1 MTYQDMNQGKTHQ
14 RQAET
19 RAENIAKMK
28 FQIQYWYVFLFF
40 RDDYQLCLV
49 GKQPVVYSMAH
60 DAAFRSE
67 IIFLWGSKRLLGP
80 DAYVHV
86 THC

>member
-1 MTYQDMNQGKTHQ
+1 MTYQDMNQGKTNQ

-19 RAENIAKMK
+19 GAANIAKMK

-60 DAAFRSE
+60 TLHFVQRSFFGGE
-67 IIFLWGSKRLLGP
+67 AKGF
-80 DAYVHV
+80 
-86 THC
+86 

>member
-40 RDDYQLCLV
+40 S
-49 GKQPVVYSMAH
+49 G
-60 DAAFRSE
+60 
-67 IIFLWGSKRLLGP
+67 
-80 DAYVHV
+80 
-86 THC
+86 